1 MTNEPE
7 LEYSPLTQ
15 TITEHDRSIDVYI
28 YREKGGSEW
37 YLEVVDDHDH
47 SSVWEDSFVTD
58 KQAWN
63 MVQNIIKQEG
73 FAIFLGPGPDDDVDA
88 PDQMHAG

>member
-15 TITEHDRSIDVYI
+15 TISEHDRSIDVFI
-28 YREKGGSEW
+28 YREKGGSDW

-47 SSVWEDSFVTD
+47 SSVWEDSFASD
-58 KQAWN
+58 KQALQ
-63 MVQNIIKQEG
+63 MVKNIIKQEG
-73 FAIFLGPGPDDDVDA
+73 FAIFLGPGPDDDVVEPVA
-88 PDQMHAG
+88 EV